1 MYSLFAVAA
10 GGALGAVARHLLAG
24 QIMRLTGHGFPYG
37 TLSVNVLGGLLMGL
51 LIGLFALHWNPGQE
65 LRLFLTVG
73 LLGGFTTFST
83 FSMET
88 ILLLERGAWPSAGL
102 YVLVSVSLA
111 IAGFA
116 MGQALVRLLSG

>member
-10 GGALGAVARHLLAG
+10 GGALGAVGRHLLSA

-37 TLSVNVLGGLLMGL
+37 TLSVNILGGLLMGVLVSL
-51 LIGLFALHWNPGQE
+51 LALHWNPGQE

-102 YVLVSVSLA
+102 YVLASVCLA
-111 IAGFA
+111 IGGFA
-116 MGQALVRLLSG
+116 AGQALVRLLSG

>member
-10 GGALGAVARHLLAG
+10 GGALGAVARHLLSN
-24 QIMRLTGHGFPYG
+24 QIMRLTGQGFPYG
-37 TLSVNVLGGLLMGL
+37 TLSVNILGGLLMGFLVSL
-51 LIGLFALHWNPGQE
+51 LAVHWNPGQE

-88 ILLLERGAWPSAGL
+88 ILLLERGAWSTAGL
-102 YVLVSVSLA
+102 YVLASVSLA

-116 MGQALVRLLSG
+116 AGQALVRLLFG